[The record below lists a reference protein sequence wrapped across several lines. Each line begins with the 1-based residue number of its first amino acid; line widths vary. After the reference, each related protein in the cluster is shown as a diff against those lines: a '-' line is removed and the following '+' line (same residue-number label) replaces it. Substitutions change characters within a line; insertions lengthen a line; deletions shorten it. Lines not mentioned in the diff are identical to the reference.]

1 VTTTATRP
9 GLTPLRQA
17 LSNGVVVLAQRT
29 ITHPAVTV
37 SISLRAGSAF
47 DPPGQLGLSHFVS
60 KVIDRSTLH
69 YSADELAE
77 ALDGRGVSLNTS
89 VGRHLFTVSF
99 TCLAEDVEAVLG
111 LAADVIRTPTFPD
124 AELITRRGE
133 IVTAIRQDE
142 DNPATVATDAL
153 YERLFPDGHPYG
165 RRTKGSVASVEALT
179 RDDLV
184 QFHRRHFRPTGM
196 LVVLV
201 GDLDPGRGVDLA
213 ARAFGDWPGDSRAE
227 APVPSAPRSSR
238 RTQHAIVIP
247 NKSQADV
254 AYGFTAIA
262 RTDPR
267 YYAASLMNNVLGQYG
282 LGGRLGD
289 SIRERQ
295 GMAYYAFSSLEAN
308 LAAGALL
315 VRAGVAPENVAR
327 TIQSIDDE
335 VRRMAQ
341 DGVTADE
348 LADTKR
354 YLIGSLPRTLETN
367 GGIASF
373 LQNAEIFGLGLDF
386 DRRLPDVLEA
396 VTRPE
401 VQHAAQQLLDPAR
414 AAIVVAGPPSALPA
428 ETPDA

>member
-1 VTTTATRP
+1 MTTTAARP
-9 GLTPLRQA
+9 GLTPLRRA

-60 KVIDRSTLH
+60 KVIDRSTLR

-77 ALDGRGVSLNTS
+77 ALDGRGVSLTTS

-184 QFHRRHFRPTGM
+184 QFHRMHFRPSGM

-201 GDLDPGRGVDLA
+201 GDLDPGKGVDLA
-213 ARAFGDWPGDSRAE
+213 GRAFGDWSGDPRAE

-262 RTDPR
+262 RTDSR

-308 LAAGALL
+308 LADGALL

-396 VTRPE
+396 VTRLE

>member
-1 VTTTATRP
+1 VTTIATRP

-17 LSNGVVVLAQRT
+17 LSNGVVVLTQRT

-60 KVIDRSTLH
+60 KVIDRSTLR

-77 ALDGRGVSLNTS
+77 ALDGRGVSLTTS

-99 TCLAEDVEAVLG
+99 TCLAEDVEAVVG

-133 IVTAIRQDE
+133 VVTAIRQDE

-184 QFHRRHFRPTGM
+184 QFHRKHFKPSGM

-201 GDLDPGRGVDLA
+201 GDCDPGRGVELA
-213 ARAFGDWPGDSRAE
+213 AGAFGDWPGDSGAE
-227 APVPSAPRSSR
+227 AAVPSAPRSSR

-254 AYGFTAIA
+254 AYGFTAMA
-262 RTDPR
+262 RTDSR

-308 LAAGALL
+308 LADGALL

-327 TIQSIDDE
+327 TIHSIDEE
-335 VRRMAQ
+335 VRRMAE

-401 VQHAAQQLLDPAR
+401 VQLAAQQLLDPAR

-428 ETPDA
+428 EAPEV